1 MLYCSIVTYPQI
13 DTFGAIHNGFI
24 LRCISNPNHGDAV
37 LSIGWHIFAIWSS
50 NTLSEPIYWRRRKS
64 IITCAEWST
73 KRATMFFI
81 AMHDGVVEVWDLS
94 IRRDIPIIS
103 YDSGLTLITVIRQN
117 ETNHSILFADGKANT
132 RTLMLQNYL
141 DSKNDS
147 AENVNRPQQF

>member
-1 MLYCSIVTYPQI
+1 
-13 DTFGAIHNGFI
+13 
-24 LRCISNPNHGDAV
+24 
-37 LSIGWHIFAIWSS
+37 
-50 NTLSEPIYWRRRKS
+50 
-64 IITCAEWST
+64 
-73 KRATMFFI
+73 MFFI